1 MNARGTLMN
10 LVPTS
15 QPGASP
21 RQQMG
26 DAAPAAP
33 DASGHV
39 VAVLRALEASLSPV
53 IGHRGV
59 AALCHRSLHL
69 SARRHPWLGE
79 MSFDPAAAIDLDRVA
94 QVLDSHPADDARAAG
109 EALLQDF
116 HDLLASL
123 LGPALTEQ
131 LVGGIWPA
139 NAQAP
144 AAQDKTP

>member
-1 MNARGTLMN
+1 MSARGYLMS

-15 QPGASP
+15 PPGASP
-21 RQQMG
+21 RQQTS
-26 DAAPAAP
+26 DAAPATA

-39 VAVLRALEASLSPV
+39 VAVLRALDAALRPV

-79 MSFDPAAAIDLDRVA
+79 LSFDPAAAIDLDRVA
-94 QVLDSHPADDARAAG
+94 QVLAAHPDDDARAAG
-109 EALLQDF
+109 DALLQDF

-123 LGPALTEQ
+123 LGAALTQQ
-131 LVGGIWPA
+131 LVGGNWPA
-139 NAQAP
+139 LPQAP
-144 AAQDKTP
+144 AAQDKSP